1 MGYWGLLVLGLGLLI
16 IVDYNSA
23 WIVLLASLSI
33 FLIFALA
40 KRIFRENINRLL
52 LPIFLI
58 IIVAVF
64 LFLNVTTRPGD
75 VVMPQEQVL
84 SQGISWK
91 TAIGAATENIK
102 SGFLGSGIGNYHYV
116 FAKFKP
122 VEFNQTWLWQIRFD
136 RAGNHIAEIFGTMGF
151 LGILSYLV
159 LIGMF
164 LLISGFLLKDVK
176 GELKENKGIQLPL
189 LMTFSALLVSQ
200 FVFYQ
205 NTTLAFAF
213 WLVLGLGVVSWQKP
227 HTIAEGE
234 LRGGPLKEKAI
245 SFKDFPELSLIFST
259 LVIILGIV
267 ILGLYY
273 FGAKFYLADVN
284 YDKGLGVLGEARIEK
299 LEKAV
304 SLNPRSPQYKVALSR
319 AFLFEVFQELQKP
332 PAQQDEERVGVMVS
346 KSIDEAKRA
355 TELQPKSV
363 VTWENLGIIYREII
377 GIAAGA
383 ADWSIKSFERAIDL
397 EPTNPVLYTELGKL
411 YLVGEDSQ
419 KAREYFQK
427 ALEKKSDYADALIQ
441 EALLLERED
450 ILDEAIARLENLI
463 AKDPGNLEAYFQLG
477 RLYYNVGR
485 IDQAIELFQAVTLWM
500 PQHSN
505 ALYSLGVAYT
515 AKGQTQEAILA
526 FERVLELN
534 PGNQDV
540 IQKLRELQL
549 D

>member
-1 MGYWGLLVLGLGLLI
+1 M
-16 IVDYNSA
+16 
-23 WIVLLASLSI
+23 
-33 FLIFALA
+33 
-40 KRIFRENINRLL
+40 
-52 LPIFLI
+52 
-58 IIVAVF
+58 
-64 LFLNVTTRPGD
+64 
-75 VVMPQEQVL
+75 
-84 SQGISWK
+84 
-91 TAIGAATENIK
+91 
-102 SGFLGSGIGNYHYV
+102 
-116 FAKFKP
+116 
-122 VEFNQTWLWQIRFD
+122 
-136 RAGNHIAEIFGTMGF
+136 
-151 LGILSYLV
+151 
-159 LIGMF
+159 
-164 LLISGFLLKDVK
+164 
-176 GELKENKGIQLPL
+176 
-189 LMTFSALLVSQ
+189 
-200 FVFYQ
+200 
-205 NTTLAFAF
+205 
-213 WLVLGLGVVSWQKP
+213 LGLGVVSWQKP